1 LLQTGAVYEHGRG
14 GAPTSG
20 AKFRLAWF
28 LPLGQRE
35 LIVLA
40 LLWSAFLVRGFL
52 YSVILPVWEGY
63 DEPYHF
69 AYIQYLVARHT
80 TPTLAMGVSRQVD
93 ASLHVL
99 PLPWMLTLQA
109 IPQPLYSH
117 DKFWKLPPATREFLQ
132 KQFQGIPPQWAQQP
146 SPEFF
151 QNYEAQQ
158 PPLYYV
164 LCWPLL
170 LLLKNQTLATQVLAL
185 RCEGIILASLAV
197 PLGFGLLRRVTG
209 IGVGA
214 FSIPA
219 LVIVMPELCINLA
232 RVSNEVLSIVLYTAL
247 LYVLVHFPH
256 ELPRVRMMP
265 VPGILIGLGLLT
277 KAYSLTAVPA
287 LFLITIFFIW
297 RRPEHRRRIMLSSLV
312 AVLFFAAIAG
322 PWYFH
327 VHKTTGSWSG
337 LQPATVATH
346 SLLALLA
353 SIPRVNWRSGVL
365 SIVISHI
372 WFGAWSFLRVPR
384 PFYFFFATVY
394 LLACA
399 GLIRMGWRIKNN
411 RFQDISPVALV
422 SLGLYAFFC
431 LGLVYDILLLFVSVG
446 ASSSTGWY
454 MYSLVVAEILLLYFG
469 LCSALPANIFRWA
482 LPLLVSAFALL
493 DLFGTHLLLIPY
505 YAGLISH
512 DAAGQVSPA
521 TVNALVHFGEG
532 NLLQRLTINKSA
544 VLSTTSLGLL
554 WSIYIV
560 VTVLAASLSWRP
572 VPPNPDVR
580 EC

>member
-1 LLQTGAVYEHGRG
+1 LV
-14 GAPTSG
+14 
-20 AKFRLAWF
+20 
-28 LPLGQRE
+28 
-35 LIVLA
+35 VLA
-40 LLWSAFLVRGFL
+40 LLWSAFLVRGFF
-52 YSVILPVWEGY
+52 YAAILPIWEGY

-69 AYIQYLVARHT
+69 AYIEYLVARHT
-80 TPTLAMGVSRQVD
+80 TPTLATGVSRQID

-117 DKFWKLPPATREFLQ
+117 DKFWEIPPATREFLQ
-132 KQFQGIPPQWAQQP
+132 KQFRGIPPQWARQP

-158 PPLYYV
+158 PPLYYL

-185 RCEGIILASLAV
+185 RCAGIILASLAV
-197 PLGFGLLRRVTG
+197 PLGFGLIRRLTRTG
-209 IGVGA
+209 VAA

-219 LVIVMPELCINLA
+219 LIIVMPELCINLA
-232 RVSNEVLSIVLYTAL
+232 RVGNEVLSIVLYTAL
-247 LYVLVHFPH
+247 LYALVRFPH

-265 VPGILIGLGLLT
+265 VAGILIGLGLLT
-277 KAYSLTAVPA
+277 KAYFLTAVPA
-287 LFLITIFFIW
+287 FFLIAIFFMW
-297 RRPEHRRRIMLSSLV
+297 RWPEHRRRIMLSSLV
-312 AVLFFAAIAG
+312 AALCLVAIAA

-327 VHKTTGSWSG
+327 VHKSTGSWSG
-337 LQPATVATH
+337 LQPATVAPH
-346 SLLALLA
+346 SLFALLA

-365 SIVISHI
+365 SIVISHV
-372 WFGAWSFLRVPR
+372 WFGAWSFLRVPK
-384 PFYFFFATVY
+384 PFYFFFGTVY

-399 GLIRMGWRIKNN
+399 GLICMGWRIKNN
-411 RFQDISPVALV
+411 RFQDIPPVALI
-422 SLGLYAFFC
+422 SLCLYAFFC
-431 LGLVYDILLLFVSVG
+431 LGLAYDILLLFVSVG

-454 MYSLVVAEILLLYFG
+454 MYSLVVAEVLLLYFG
-469 LCSALPANIFRWA
+469 LRSALPANIFRWA
-482 LPLLVSAFALL
+482 MPLLVSAFALL
-493 DLFGTHLLLIPY
+493 DLFGSHFLFIPY

-521 TVNALVHFGEG
+521 TITALVHFGQG
-532 NLLQRLTINKSA
+532 NLLQRLAINKSA

-560 VTVLAASLSWRP
+560 VTILAASMSWRP
-572 VPPNPDVR
+572 VPPKTDVR
-580 EC
+580 DC